1 VEKLELKDMTPEKKE
16 EVVAVALLVLFILIA
31 LVFFAVIKMPRGI

>member
-1 VEKLELKDMTPEKKE
+1 MTPEKKE